1 MKTKKRTARRRV
13 MAVILAILALYVVY
27 CAAISIQ
34 LGSLVRQSNNSM
46 GEYTGQFGISA
57 EDFKA
62 LCYRYRPKADTP
74 NHYDEE
80 GYRQQDMRSPVLT
93 LSWFTGGRS
102 VFWYNSDLW
111 YKGNAT
117 RGTRG
122 AAVYISFDMDGL
134 RPVITDIYEPIGWS
148 PFGIRR

>member
-1 MKTKKRTARRRV
+1 MKTKKRAARRRV
-13 MAVILAILALYVVY
+13 TIAVLTILALYVVY

-74 NHYDEE
+74 DHYDEE
-80 GYRQQDMRSPVLT
+80 GYRQKDIRSPVLT

-102 VFWYNSDLW
+102 VFCITASC
-111 YKGNAT
+111 
-117 RGTRG
+117 GTR
-122 AAVYISFDMDGL
+122 ATAERKLEDS
-134 RPVITDIYEPIGWS
+134 
-148 PFGIRR
+148 GIHKL

>member
-46 GEYTGQFGISA
+46 GEYSGQFGVSP
-57 EDFKA
+57 EGFKA

-74 NHYDEE
+74 DHYDEE
-80 GYRQQDMRSPVLT
+80 GYRQQDMRSPVFT
-93 LSWFTGGRS
+93 VSWFTGGKS
-102 VFWYNSDLW
+102 VFWYNSYLW
-111 YKGNAT
+111 HDGRT
-117 RGTRG
+117 SGSRG
-122 AAVYISFDMDGL
+122 VPIYITFDMDGL
-134 RPVITDIYEPIGWS
+134 RPVITDTYEPA
-148 PFGIRR
+148 